1 MAQAFTVL
9 VLAIIVGSLF
19 TALYRLTHRKE
30 SSSSVVKAL
39 TLRIGLSIALF
50 IVLLASYQTGLIAP
64 SGIR

>member
-19 TALYRLTHRKE
+19 TALYRLTHHKE

>member
-9 VLAIIVGSLF
+9 ILAIIVGSLF